1 MSIERIAIVG
11 GTGQEGFGLALRW
24 ASAGIEVI
32 LGSRAADRAA
42 KAANE
47 LQERL
52 PDARVSGLENEAA
65 VGSSEVVAVV
75 VPYAGQAA
83 IYKSIAG
90 SIRPDAVV
98 VDCTVPLA
106 AAVGGRPAH
115 VLGVWEGS
123 AAQQAAALVPRGTT
137 LCAAFHTLSAELL
150 RDLDTPMTG
159 DVLAVGSKA
168 GKPVVK
174 ELVEAIPALRFV
186 DAGLIENAR
195 LVEPLTALMIG
206 LNRRYKTHGAGI
218 QIVGLPESADD
229 SAEQTSPASPE

>member
-1 MSIERIAIVG
+1 MTVERVAIVG

-24 ASAGIEVI
+24 ASAGIEIV
-32 LGSRAADRAA
+32 LGSRAAERAA
-42 KAANE
+42 TAADE
-47 LQERL
+47 LSERI
-52 PDARVSGLENEAA
+52 PDARVSGLENPAA
-65 VGSSEVVAVV
+65 VESSDVVAVV

-90 SIRPDAVV
+90 SIRPEAVV

-123 AAQQAAALVPRGTT
+123 AAQQAAALLPKGTK

-150 RDLDTPMTG
+150 RDLEAPMEG
-159 DVLAVGSKA
+159 DVLAVGPKA

-186 DAGLIENAR
+186 DAGPLDNAR

-218 QIVGLPESADD
+218 QIVGLPEDPDGGAPLK
-229 SAEQTSPASPE
+229 SPR